1 MRRFKL
7 LSVLLLASLLLSSC
21 LPITAPTPTTAA
33 LTSTVL
39 PVVNHPPTQTS
50 QPATAAPTQTPWVIT
65 ATAQVSTATP
75 EPTTAQ
81 AATDTPALPTAVP
94 QVSSTG
100 CNKASFVSDITVPNG
115 TVVAVTQVFTKTWRI
130 MNQGTCTWTSDY
142 QIVPAQGNQNSGG
155 KTFNLGVSVP
165 LGHYVDI
172 SLTFTA
178 PTTAGAYGGSFKL
191 QSPDGEVFG
200 IGSDGNA
207 SFGFLVD
214 VQDISTPT
222 SFRVTE
228 VDMSIN
234 ASSVDVSCPSG
245 KNFVFTANITVSG
258 PGTITYH
265 WVFSN
270 GDTSDNDTLTFDGEG
285 SQSQSVS
292 TSWKLGSKKDVSPNP
307 YSGWAQL
314 YVDSPNNQSF
324 AKVHFTITCD

>member
-1 MRRFKL
+1 MKL
-7 LSVLLLASLLLSSC
+7 LSVLLLAPLLLSSC
-21 LPITAPTPTTAA
+21 LPTITIPTPANPAA
-33 LTSTVL
+33 TL
-39 PVVNHPPTQTS
+39 PPVATNSPTRTS
-50 QPATAAPTQTPWVIT
+50 QPATAAPTQTPWIIT
-65 ATAQVSTATP
+65 ATPQLATATAA
-75 EPTTAQ
+75 PTQTQ
-81 AATDTPALPTAVP
+81 AVTETPALPTAVP
-94 QVSSTG
+94 QVSSNG
-100 CNKASFVSDITVPNG
+100 CNKAGFVADETVPNG

-130 MNQGTCTWTSDY
+130 VNQGTCTWTPDY
-142 QIVPAQGNQNSGG
+142 QIVPLQGNQVSGG

-165 LGHYVDI
+165 PSHYVDI

-200 IGSDGNA
+200 IGSDGNS

-214 VQDISTPT
+214 VQNINTPT
-222 SFRVTE
+222 SFRVTN

-234 ASSVDVSCPSG
+234 ASSVEVSCPSG
-245 KNFVFTANITVSG
+245 KNFVFTADITVSG

-270 GDTSDNDTLTFDGEG
+270 GDTSDNETLTFDGEG

-324 AKVHFTITCD
+324 AKVHFTLTCD